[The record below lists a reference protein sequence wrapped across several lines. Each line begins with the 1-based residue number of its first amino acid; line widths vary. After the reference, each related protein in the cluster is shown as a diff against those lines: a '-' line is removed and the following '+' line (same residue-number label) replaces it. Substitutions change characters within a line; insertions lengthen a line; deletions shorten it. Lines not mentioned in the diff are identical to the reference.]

1 MNVRQTLTIWW
12 VWTARPFLLHPIRTI
27 RDWLRRDEPFT
38 EEELAALTPEEKKAL
53 K

>member
-1 MNVRQTLTIWW
+1 MRQAVVIWW

-38 EEELAALTPEEKKAL
+38 QDELDSLTPQERKL
-53 K
+53 LQ